1 MAYRL
6 AADALVI
13 VHAAFVLF
21 VVAGGLLALR
31 WRRILWVHAP
41 AALWGA
47 WIELAGWVCPLTPL
61 ENWLRRQGG
70 EAGYSG
76 SFIEQYLLPVLYP
89 SALTR
94 GTQLLL
100 GGLALAVNLFVYAW
114 VLSRSRRSS

>member
-41 AALWGA
+41 AALWGV
-47 WIELAGWVCPLTPL
+47 WIELAGWICPLTPL
-61 ENWLRRQGG
+61 ENWLRQQDG

-76 SFIEQYLLPVLYP
+76 SFIEHYLLPVLYP

-94 GTQLLL
+94 GTQILL
-100 GGLALAVNLFVYAW
+100 GGLALAVNLFVYWW
-114 VLSRSRRSS
+114 VLSRPPQRG

>member
-41 AALWGA
+41 AALWGI
-47 WIELAGWVCPLTPL
+47 WIELAGWICPLTPV
-61 ENWLRRQGG
+61 ESWLRQQGG
-70 EAGYSG
+70 EVGYSG
-76 SFIEQYLLPVLYP
+76 SFIEHYLLPVLYP

-94 GTQLLL
+94 GTQILL
-100 GGLALAVNLFVYAW
+100 GGLALAVNLTVYAW
-114 VLSRSRRSS
+114 VLSRRRRL